1 MARWLLLCSVC
12 VLISKQSNKNMMKN
26 TCFNLKK
33 FGVGTALLLAIRA
46 IAVFLAIIFI
56 SYKPNNSYSQ
66 VSPSPSIGSQAIK
79 NKQSGDR
86 LYLPDSIPYPNGITV
101 TSGGSVYVGS
111 VTTGAVAKIEPR
123 SGKLLVAPQTA
134 IIASNSLR
142 ADEARGVLW
151 ACSSDVFPTN
161 GTFRKPS
168 TLVELDLNDG
178 TVIKTIKLPQN
189 GFCNDLAIDDRGGVL
204 VTDSLNPQIL
214 YLPPDKSEFEV
225 WTRDERFGVTE
236 GFGLAGIAIAS
247 DGIYVGMF
255 ANGQLYRIRNRQV
268 EPLKLARNLNNPD
281 GMAIAPDGSLIVCE
295 GNYQSGNGRLLRINL
310 SDSDS
315 TGNIEVLA
323 EGLDSPVNLSLNNK
337 TAWVTEGRLRG
348 LLSPELNL
356 PQPDSFW
363 VRRIPLALD

>member
-1 MARWLLLCSVC
+1 M
-12 VLISKQSNKNMMKN
+12 KYKHMMKN
-26 TCFNLKK
+26 TCFNFKK
-33 FGVGTALLLAIRA
+33 FGVGTVLLLAIRA
-46 IAVFLAIIFI
+46 ITVFLAIISI
-56 SYKPNNSYSQ
+56 SYKPDISYSQ
-66 VSPSPSIGSQAIK
+66 VSPSPSIGSQVRQIASQATK
-79 NKQSGDR
+79 GKQEDDR

-101 TSGGSVYVGS
+101 SDGSIIVGS
-111 VTTGAVAKIEPR
+111 VTTGAVVKIEPR

-142 ADEARGVLW
+142 VDEARGVLW
-151 ACSSDVFPTN
+151 ACSSDIFPTN

-214 YLPPDKSEFEV
+214 YLPANKSELEI

-236 GFGLAGIAIAS
+236 GFGLAGIAIAI
-247 DGIYVGMF
+247 DGTVYVGMF
-255 ANGQLYRIRNRQV
+255 ANGQLYRIRDRQV
-268 EPLKLARNLNNPD
+268 EPLKLTRNLNNPD
-281 GMAIAPDGSLIVCE
+281 GMAISADGSLIVCE

-315 TGNIEVLA
+315 SNIEVLA
-323 EGLDSPVNLSLNNK
+323 EGLDSPVNLSLDNK

-356 PQPDSFW
+356 SQPDSFW
-363 VRRIPLALD
+363 VRRIPLPLN

>member
-1 MARWLLLCSVC
+1 
-12 VLISKQSNKNMMKN
+12 MMKN

-33 FGVGTALLLAIRA
+33 FGVETALLLAIRA

-56 SYKPNNSYSQ
+56 SYKPQDSYSQ
-66 VSPSPSIGSQAIK
+66 ASLPSINSQAIK

-134 IIASNSLR
+134 IIASTSLR
-142 ADEARGVLW
+142 ADEAREVLW
-151 ACSSDVFPTN
+151 ACSPDVFPTN
-161 GTFRKPS
+161 NTSSRKPS
-168 TLVELDLNDG
+168 TLVKLDLNDG
-178 TVIKTIKLPQN
+178 TVIKTVKLPQN

-214 YLPPDKSEFEV
+214 YLPPNNSKFEV
-225 WTRDERFGVTE
+225 WAQDKRFGVTE
-236 GFGLAGIAIAS
+236 GFGLAGIAIAT

-255 ANGQLYRIRNRQV
+255 ANGQLYRIRDRQV
-268 EPLKLARNLNNPD
+268 EPLKLTRNLNNPD
-281 GMAIAPDGSLIVCE
+281 GMAISADGSLIVCE

-315 TGNIEVLA
+315 SNIEVLA
-323 EGLDSPVNLSLNNK
+323 EGLDSPVNLSLDNK

-363 VRRIPLALD
+363 VRRIPLPLN